1 MVEKALF
8 WFGLGYLF
16 MALAVVSAY
25 LLGYWTGYIRG
36 REDAIREIANE
47 IEHEEAEEGEG
58 HEIQ

>member
-36 REDAIREIANE
+36 REDALREITEGIENE
-47 IEHEEAEEGEG
+47 ETEEGEAY
-58 HEIQ
+58 EI